1 MSGCMKTGPGEHLM
15 PFMFAFGAGGW
26 DAVGTCEHKEYLGS
40 LPIAAYAFRAAAAD
54 HGQITAAATTATA
67 TTTDRQ
73 HAHGGAKAGAGT
85 TTAKL

>member
-1 MSGCMKTGPGEHLM
+1 M

-40 LPIAAYAFRAAAAD
+40 LPMAAYAFRAAAAD
-54 HGQITAAATTATA
+54 GQITAAATTATA

-73 HAHGGAKAGAGT
+73 HAHGGAKAGG